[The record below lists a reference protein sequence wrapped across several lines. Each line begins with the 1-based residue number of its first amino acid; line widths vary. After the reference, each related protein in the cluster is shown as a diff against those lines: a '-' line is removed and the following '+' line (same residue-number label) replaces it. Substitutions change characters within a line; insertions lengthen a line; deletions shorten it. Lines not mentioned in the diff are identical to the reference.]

1 MKVAVCYE
9 PGKPLV
15 IEEWE
20 IPKINGDEVLIR
32 VEHCG
37 VCHSDIHIVDGD
49 WADRVKYPVVPGHE
63 VVGVVVDKGK
73 NVKNVEIGER
83 VGMPWVY
90 SSCGVCDYCVEGEEQ
105 FCPEY
110 KITGISVQ
118 GGYAEYMKAQG
129 NFITKVPEGLKPEE
143 AAPLFCAGLTVY
155 SALRRV
161 GLKAGERVAVHSIG
175 GLGHLAIQFAKAMG
189 GFVVAISSS
198 KDKVELVKKL
208 GADEFVYDDENAPQR
223 LKELGGMDVI
233 ITTSFISDSIE
244 RLIKGLA
251 PRGRL
256 TFVGNAQE
264 PIKIYPREILG
275 KRLVITGSA
284 VGNRKLLRE
293 TLRFAKDWN
302 IRPMVEVFEFER
314 VNYALDIVRKGKAR
328 FRAVLKLFQ
337 P

>member
-15 IEEWE
+15 IEERD
-20 IPKINGDEVLIR
+20 IPKISDDEVLIR
-32 VEHCG
+32 VEYCG

-49 WADRVKYPVVPGHE
+49 WADRVEYPVVPGHE
-63 VVGVVVDKGK
+63 VVGIVVDKGR
-73 NVKNVEIGER
+73 NVRNVELGER
-83 VGMPWVY
+83 VGMPWIY

-118 GGYAEYMKAQG
+118 GGYAEYMKAPG

-161 GLKAGERVAVHSIG
+161 GLKPGEKVAVHSIG

-189 GFVVAISSS
+189 GFVVAISGS
-198 KDKVELVKKL
+198 KDKEDFVKKF
-208 GADEFVYDDENAPQR
+208 GADEFVYDDEDVPHR
-223 LKELGGMDVI
+223 LKNFGGMDVI
-233 ITTSFISDSIE
+233 ITTSFVSHSIE

-251 PRGRL
+251 PKGRL

-264 PIKIYPREILG
+264 PIKVYPREILG

-293 TLRFAKDWN
+293 TLKFAKEWN
-302 IRPMVEVFEFER
+302 VKPMVEVFEFER
-314 VNYALDIVRKGKAR
+314 VNEVLDVVRRGRAK
-328 FRAVLKLFQ
+328 FRAVLKISQ